1 MINQLL
7 KIVSILGV
15 GLCRLGVRPL
25 IKFGSRSVIALSRTS
40 EVGKLEQKTLAFIL
54 LFDQLFIG

>member
-25 IKFGSRSVIALSRTS
+25 IRFGSRSVIIR
-40 EVGKLEQKTLAFIL
+40 GRQTLAKDSGLHFAL
-54 LFDQLFIG
+54 